1 MSPRQRLDA
10 ALKRLTTALDFL
22 DAAAARRADS
32 AISRGDI
39 ESELAV
45 VQDDRARLAQELDI
59 VTARARQLE
68 SANVEVARRLETA
81 GVHIRTMI
89 DANSGASGPVAAQGT

>member
-22 DAAAARRADS
+22 DAAASRRADT
-32 AISRGDI
+32 AAMRGDL

-45 VQDDRARLAQELDI
+45 MQDDRARLAQELDSAI
-59 VTARARQLE
+59 ARARQLE
-68 SANVEVARRLETA
+68 SANAEVARRLEHVGA
-81 GVHIRTMI
+81 HIRTMM
-89 DANSGASGPVAAQGT
+89 DTNSPAEVRRN